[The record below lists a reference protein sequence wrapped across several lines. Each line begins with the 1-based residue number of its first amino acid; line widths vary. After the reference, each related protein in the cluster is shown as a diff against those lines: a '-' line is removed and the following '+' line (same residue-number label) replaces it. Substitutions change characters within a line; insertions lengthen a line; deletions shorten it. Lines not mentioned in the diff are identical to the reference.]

1 MGCRYLD
8 LIRGVIRYHMKGI
21 MAAFGITALLIIF
34 AGLTVPVV
42 FGGEDYS
49 APVESIPKIPMEY
62 VGEYSLTPLSK
73 LSLLTVHDDCTVA
86 FPQDNTGATKYV
98 LTALSQNSYM
108 LSKNN
113 LIVKLTFYEGM
124 VVLEK
129 EGESAA
135 SLYKVEITT

>member
-1 MGCRYLD
+1 
-8 LIRGVIRYHMKGI
+8 

-49 APVESIPKIPMEY
+49 APVEPIPKIPM
-62 VGEYSLTPLSK
+62 
-73 LSLLTVHDDCTVA
+73 D
-86 FPQDNTGATKYV
+86 
-98 LTALSQNSYM
+98 
-108 LSKNN
+108 
-113 LIVKLTFYEGM
+113 EGM

-135 SLYKVEITT
+135 SLYKVSAMK

>member
-1 MGCRYLD
+1 
-8 LIRGVIRYHMKGI
+8 
-21 MAAFGITALLIIF
+21 
-34 AGLTVPVV
+34 
-42 FGGEDYS
+42 
-49 APVESIPKIPMEY
+49 MEY

-73 LSLLTVHDDCTVA
+73 LSLLAVHEDCTA
-86 FPQDNTGATKYV
+86 SFPQDNTGATKYA

-135 SLYKVEITT
+135 SLYKVSAMK